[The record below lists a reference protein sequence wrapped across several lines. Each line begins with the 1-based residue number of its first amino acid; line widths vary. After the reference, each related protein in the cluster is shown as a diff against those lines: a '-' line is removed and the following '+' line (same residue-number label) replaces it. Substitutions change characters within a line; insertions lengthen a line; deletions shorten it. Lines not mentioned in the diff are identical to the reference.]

1 MKVKLPVMIQDQT
14 VARGKGTKLAE
25 MIHVEESFFLDGPVS
40 ERVAILD
47 FGEDGR
53 LAPLLRFKQPAD
65 PKKAG
70 YYMGAEHPGVD
81 IHSLAFIQASVLGAV
96 LRTMHMFEE
105 PDTLGRPVSWAF
117 DAPQL
122 LIVPRAG
129 KWENA
134 FYERDSHSLQL
145 FSFASQRKMY
155 DNLGTDRPI
164 IHTCLSHDIISHET
178 AHAILDG
185 IVPDLYHSILPQ
197 SLAIHEAIADLTA
210 LIMAFRSP
218 ALRKAVLDQTNGSIK
233 ESTAF
238 SRIAEEFGAQRQ
250 RHGLLRPLRS
260 LLNDKKM
267 PDAPGLRIS
276 PHELSEVLSGALYT
290 VMVKMHE
297 KRINQIAKGAITPFK
312 ASGKALFVASEHF
325 KRMILRALDFLP
337 PGEVS
342 FADYGRAI
350 LAADAAS
357 HPAAAEERGW
367 IAEEFELRGI
377 VPDAELLLSDP
388 ALESVIA
395 ELNKALRGV
404 DLDTLVKSDWAA
416 YDFANMNRAL
426 LQIPADRPFN
436 VRPRLEVTK
445 TYWYGK
451 NDKRPVSECLF
462 KVSWEIDEDN
472 PARRGL
478 PPRRLI
484 TVGTTLA
491 IDRTKGTVRALL
503 TSDTNPDLKVERD
516 AMIASLA
523 DEGRL
528 AIGPGA
534 IGPDGKPLRSMVQA
548 ERSGDLL
555 RIQNSARMLHIE
567 GLELT
572 EEANDG

>member
-40 ERVAILD
+40 ERVAVLD

-53 LAPLLRFKQPAD
+53 LAPLLRFQPPAD
-65 PKKAG
+65 PKNAG
-70 YYMGAEHPGVD
+70 YYVGAGSTGVD
-81 IHSLAFIQASVLGAV
+81 IHSPAFIQASVLGTV
-96 LRTMHMFEE
+96 LGTMHMFEE
-105 PDTLGRPVSWAF
+105 EDTLGRQVSWAF

-129 KWENA
+129 EWENA

-145 FSFASQRKMY
+145 FSFKSQRKEY
-155 DNLGTDRPI
+155 DDAGVERPM

-178 AHAILDG
+178 AHAVLDG
-185 IVPDLYHSILPQ
+185 IAPDLYHSILPQ
-197 SLAIHEAIADLTA
+197 SLALHEAIADLTA
-210 LIMAFRSP
+210 LIMAFRSRP
-218 ALRKAVLDQTNGSIK
+218 LREAVLDQTGGLID

-238 SRIAEEFGAQRQ
+238 SSIAEEFGVERQ
-250 RHGLLRPLRS
+250 RLGPLRPLRS
-260 LLNDKKM
+260 LLNDRKM
-267 PDAPGLRIS
+267 PADSARRIS

-290 VMVKMHE
+290 VMVEMHE
-297 KRINQIAKGAITPFK
+297 MRKCRYAKESKTPYEV
-312 ASGKALFVASEHF
+312 SGKALVDSGRQF
-325 KRMILRALDFLP
+325 KRMSLRALDYLP

-357 HPAAAEERGW
+357 HPDSGDERGW
-367 IAEEFELRGI
+367 IAEEFERRGI
-377 VPDAELLLSDP
+377 VPDAECLHPDP
-388 ALESVIA
+388 ALESSIA
-395 ELNKALRGV
+395 ELNRALRKV
-404 DLDTLVKSDWAA
+404 DLDTLIKSDWAA
-416 YDFANMNRAL
+416 YDFANKHRDL

-436 VRPRLEVTK
+436 VRPRLDVTK
-445 TYWYGK
+445 AYWHGK
-451 NDKRPVSECLF
+451 KDDRYDSECLF

-478 PPRRLI
+478 PSKRRI

-491 IDRTKGTVRALL
+491 IDRTTGTVRALL
-503 TSDTNPDLKVERD
+503 TSDTNPDLKIERD
-516 AMIASLA
+516 AMITRLA

-528 AIGPGA
+528 AIGTAA
-534 IGPDGKPLRSMVQA
+534 IGPDGKPLRSVVQA
-548 ERSGDLL
+548 EISGNLL

-572 EEANDG
+572 EEANDD